1 MHRCSQDAIRAAIRK
16 AMPGIAARNG
26 YNETQLNE
34 LKSQA
39 KGSERVAIPKPI
51 TAEKF
56 DTAMKSQRDWE
67 RRQREDNEVGA
78 RAQALGLGFHTF
90 LARVK
95 KLRDRKQPTRP
106 NLCDAQS

>member
-78 RAQALGLGFHTF
+78 HKCTSTRFRVSHFLGSGQKFAGPEATHE
-90 LARVK
+90 
-95 KLRDRKQPTRP
+95 
-106 NLCDAQS
+106 AQSV